1 MASHKYSVF
10 FKLFGMVFLAYLV
23 HKCCF
28 IYFEINPQLFKCTL
42 EVLYAAFSSFALL
55 FTIVLKW
62 IKTKNFDQMGMA
74 FLWGSML
81 KFIVFWFYKSFFF
94 SEEKTILFEKDNLLI
109 LFVLFLAI
117 ETIVAISLLSKKD

>member
-10 FKLFGMVFLAYLV
+10 FKLFGMVFLSYFV

-28 IYFEINPQLFKCTL
+28 IYFEINPQLFKCPL

-62 IKTKNFDQMGMA
+62 VKTKNFDQMGMA

-81 KFIVFWFYKSFFF
+81 KFIAFWFYKNFFF
-94 SEEKTILFEKDNLLI
+94 SEEKTILFEKNNLLI